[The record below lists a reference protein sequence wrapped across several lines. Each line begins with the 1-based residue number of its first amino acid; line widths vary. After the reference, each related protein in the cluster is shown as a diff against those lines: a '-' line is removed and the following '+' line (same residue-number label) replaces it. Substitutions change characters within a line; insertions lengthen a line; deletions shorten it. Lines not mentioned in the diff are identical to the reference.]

1 MTNATANRIGYCK
14 DCGIGL
20 SRIWRDHQGGTPV
33 IRCQKCHLQWIA
45 SKGGQA
51 SARKH
56 QADREEL
63 ASLRLLKRRVDAAL
77 TPLAG
82 AKIQMHTEVNS

>member
-1 MTNATANRIGYCK
+1 MNATITHPDGIGYCK

-56 QADREEL
+56 HADRQEL
-63 ASLRLLKRRVDAAL
+63 AELRRFKQQVAAGF
-77 TPLAG
+77 AG
-82 AKIQMHTEVNS
+82 MGGESSEND